1 MSRFEPPP
9 SILEMINVE
18 MAGTNTM
25 VTPEVIPGRL
35 RGTITRKRVATP
47 LQPRSEAAS
56 ITLLSIFTITE

>member
-1 MSRFEPPP
+1 MR
-9 SILEMINVE
+9 IINVE